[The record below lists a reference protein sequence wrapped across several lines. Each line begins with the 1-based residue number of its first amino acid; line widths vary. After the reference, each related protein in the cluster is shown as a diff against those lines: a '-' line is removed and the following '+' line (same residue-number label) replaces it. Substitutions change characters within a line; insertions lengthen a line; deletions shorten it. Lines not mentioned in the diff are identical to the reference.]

1 MRLETTRLAFN
12 RRYILVLLLLV
23 LAIYVLVPQV
33 GDFRSS
39 WHFLRHP
46 APAWTIAAAAL
57 TMTTYLSAALN
68 YRFLAL
74 RPLRYG
80 QTVVVQLAAMFI
92 NRLLPGGIGA
102 LGANYAYLHRQ
113 NHTSAQAASVVGLNN
128 LLGAAANGLLVAFSL
143 AFLSN
148 QVAVA
153 PDYDRATG
161 LWLKVALALILV
173 GGVAL
178 VLSRQRFKR
187 QVADLRIQLGAYQCQ
202 AWRLPSAL
210 ISSILLTLGNVF
222 CLWACAAALGIHLP
236 FVVILLILSFG
247 VGAGAATPTPGG
259 LGGFEAGLAAGF
271 IAYHVASPAALA
283 VALLY
288 RLISYWLPIVFG
300 APAFAVCRRQHWF

>member
-1 MRLETTRLAFN
+1 MRPETIRLAFN
-12 RRYILVLLLLV
+12 WRYILVLLLLV
-23 LAIYVLVPQV
+23 LAIYVLVPQI

-39 WHFLRHP
+39 WHYLRHP
-46 APAWTIAAAAL
+46 APAWTIAAAGL

-113 NHTSAQAASVVGLNN
+113 GHTSAQAASVVALNN
-128 LLGAAANGLLVAFSL
+128 LLGAVANGLLVTFSL
-143 AFLSN
+143 VFLSSN
-148 QVAVA
+148 VTVA
-153 PDYDRATG
+153 PDYDRGTG
-161 LWLKVALALILV
+161 LWLKLA
-173 GGVAL
+173 VAL
-178 VLSRQRFKR
+178 VLLGGLALVLGRQRFKR
-187 QVADLRIQLGAYQCQ
+187 QASELRIQLKAYQRQ
-202 AWRLPSAL
+202 TWRVPSAL
-210 ISSILLTLGNVF
+210 ITAMLLTLGNVF
-222 CLWACAAALGIHLP
+222 CLWACAVALGIHLP

-247 VGAGAATPTPGG
+247 VGTGAATPTPGG

-288 RLISYWLPIVFG
+288 RLISYWLPIVLG
-300 APAFAVCRRQHWF
+300 APALAVCRRQRWL